1 MMENRKMDQEHVIE
15 ADGIR
20 LKKLSPEV
28 SAPED
33 SAKKDIEISLKLPS
47 AGQSDWQELPPEPV
61 KPVKKSAGVMKRTN
75 YTAGCLIYLI
85 IGIAVIILAGY
96 FVRQNF
102 DQLNALRK
110 KFERFM
116 SDHNLA
122 HDGGDAPWKAGGKA
136 E

>member
-1 MMENRKMDQEHVIE
+1 MDQEHVIE

-102 DQLNALRK
+102 DQLNALIDAVFLRLLD
-110 KFERFM
+110 EHRI
-116 SDHNLA
+116 LT
-122 HDGGDAPWKAGGKA
+122 GGHGKDRIDCA
-136 E
+136 